1 MSKAAELAGEFAYPL
16 TRSAVLIA
24 MLMFF
29 LLIEF
34 ALSGG
39 VLGTFLLLLVLP
51 ALLRY
56 LLQLLEA
63 RARGVEVGTPG
74 IETFSF
80 FDNVWSLFP
89 VVLISLLIAAGY
101 LIAARSGITWAI
113 GFGILCI
120 IMLPACL
127 AVLAI
132 THAPLESLTPRA
144 VIGLIRRCGVDYW
157 LLAANIIAAGV
168 LAGLLRSAVTEFVS
182 DLIGLYLL
190 FALFA
195 LTGGIL
201 RRHDLTAEIDIPAAP
216 EPDDRSIVEARNR
229 ERQNVLN
236 HAYGMISRAN
246 RRGGLA
252 HIFCWLEKDS
262 DPDAAWRWF
271 FGEMLRWET
280 REAALV
286 FAQHYL
292 SRLLQNHEFVPA
304 VKVMMRC
311 REIDAA
317 FRPLPD
323 DRPMALAAAEHC
335 HNDELVAVLK

>member
-1 MSKAAELAGEFAYPL
+1 MSKAAELLREIVYPL

-29 LLIEF
+29 VLIEF

-51 ALLRY
+51 ALFRY

-63 RARGVEVGTPG
+63 RARGVEAGPPG

-89 VVLISLLIAAGY
+89 VVLIFLLIVVGY
-101 LIAARSGITWAI
+101 LIAARFGVNWSI
-113 GFGILCI
+113 GFGTLGIIL
-120 IMLPACL
+120 LPACF

-132 THAPLESLTPRA
+132 THAPLESLDPRA
-144 VIGLIRRCGVDYW
+144 VIGLIRRCGLDYW
-157 LLAANIIAAGV
+157 LLPANIIAAGA
-168 LAGLLRSAVTEFVS
+168 LAGLLRSALTEFVS
-182 DLIGLYLL
+182 DLIGLYSL
-190 FALFA
+190 FALSA

-201 RRHDLTAEIDIPAAP
+201 RRHHLIDEIDIPAAP
-216 EPDDRSIVEARNR
+216 APDDTGIVEARNR

-252 HIFCWLEKDS
+252 HIYWWLEKDP
-262 DPDAAWRWF
+262 DPNGAWRWF
-271 FGEMLRWET
+271 FGEMLRWES
-280 REAALV
+280 REAALA

-335 HNDELVAVLK
+335 HNDELLAVLK